1 MIISEKKLQIIYV
14 YTTDTYINKNWY
26 KIGMTNQESGSVR
39 ISQQDGTSNPEK
51 LQKKYEINLSDET
64 ELSAYEVEQKIHRFY
79 DRIGK
84 RVRNNREWFE
94 VDGGIDEIKKVIES
108 ILDNS
113 DIHKSEIILKPHQIE
128 ANVKINEC
136 FNSDDK
142 QCLLAHKPRSG
153 KTFTTIYNI
162 KENDYKNVVILTSYP
177 ILNFQWE
184 EVILGFKGF
193 SNTEVIIGSGL
204 SKIELDN
211 SKNSIILLSLQDVKG
226 GDEVFEKEKFDLI
239 KDIEFDLLVIDEV
252 HYGVET
258 EKTQDF
264 LNKIKYT
271 RMLGLSATPT
281 RNLLCGR
288 FSKEKIHNYTL
299 VEEVQLKKQYPEL
312 YPYADINFLIW
323 NLSGSEKSDLKYF
336 SDEEQFKFDK
346 FFRIEGE
353 DFYYKSDIIYLFKK
367 LIGDKDICRRDK
379 LGTSYP
385 FKNNGEFSV
394 VKSILLF
401 VPNISVQYKLKEL
414 LDELESYDDFNIHI
428 TNSQEFS
435 SKNLMKKIKRDFKSG
450 DKRSIILAV
459 DQLTTG
465 ITLDDCDM
473 VVLMN
478 DWRSVDKYVQASFR
492 CQSPRDGK
500 ENCWV
505 LDFNAARSFE
515 LMWEYQNIISKNN
528 GKTLTENIS
537 EWVECVNIFN
547 RIEGEMIKVDFDGF
561 NNEYTKAVLER
572 PRFNYNSVILSDK
585 LSDIEVGKALQAIG
599 IKGGSSSSDEDLNED
614 GIDKGKSKKGGKGS
628 DKKTEKKE
636 EISQVKLMEIAKALV
651 DKTMLLSIFTY
662 FKYDNVDDCFK
673 ALLEDNTVVEGIGEL
688 ERKMYLETLLLGMN
702 DIDKIDLSVIK
713 FIYDNIFDK
722 EIINKKLYL
731 FNKNINLIY
740 NSIREN
746 PGIISDMLGNLMEL
760 VDSYL
765 KPSNTEKRLLGEVFT
780 PLYGKPGC
788 VEDQLN
794 LMDES
799 FWKRKYVKVLDPCT
813 GVGNYSAVLV
823 DKFMKGL
830 VDEIPDSE
838 ERLKWILEEII
849 HVNEF
854 QSKNLFIYLQLFDS
868 ENKYKMNF
876 NKGDYLKLDI
886 KETFGVDKFDLI
898 CMNSP
903 YQENNS
909 DNNRSKPLYNL
920 FIEKA
925 LNESDRVISINPS
938 RWMTGGFGL
947 EDFRN
952 KMFKLKNIKYINQ
965 IDDAS
970 LVFGNKVD
978 IVGGVSYYLFDK
990 SYNDYPILN
999 GIKTKLDEY
1008 DIFVEIKYRD
1018 LLNKS
1023 ILTGRFLSEICKS
1036 QSYYGFPGNE
1046 SLFSKKIEDGH
1057 LKVYVSKNKG
1067 GHMFIDPKKINDK
1080 TKISGFK
1087 VFTPSANG
1095 TNPKFGNKIIGYPN
1109 EVASKTY
1116 MVFLVNSENDAKS
1129 LVNYMNTNFCNFF
1142 LSLRKKTQNMKPDTC
1157 KWIPLVPF
1165 DREWTDEL
1173 LFDYFNLTEEERNIV
1188 LNYDKK

>member
-1 MIISEKKLQIIYV
+1 MKEIIYV
-14 YTTDTYINKNWY
+14 YTTPTYKLKSWF
-26 KIGMTNQESGSVR
+26 KIGMTNQGSGSIR
-39 ISQQDGTSNPEK
+39 ISQQDGTSNPERLEK
-51 LQKKYEINLSDET
+51 QYEMDISGET

-79 DRIGK
+79 ERLGK
-84 RVRNNREWFE
+84 RVRDNREWFE
-94 VDGGIDEIKKVIES
+94 VEGGVEEIKRVIES

-113 DIHKSEIILKPHQIE
+113 DLHKSEIKLKPHQIE
-128 ANVKINEC
+128 SNTKINEC
-136 FNSDDK
+136 FNSTDK
-142 QCLLAHKPRSG
+142 RCLLAHKPRSG

-162 KENDYKNVVILTSYP
+162 KENNYKNVVILTSYP

-193 SNTEVIIGSGL
+193 SNTEIIIGSGL
-204 SKIELDN
+204 DKIELNPD
-211 SKNSIILLSLQDVKG
+211 KNSIVLLSLQDVKG
-226 GDEVFEKEKFDLI
+226 GEEVFEKEKFDLI

-288 FSKEKIHNYTL
+288 FSKEQIHNYTL
-299 VEEVQLKKQYPEL
+299 VEEVKLKKEYPEL

-323 NLSGSEKSDLKYF
+323 NLSGSEKSELKYF

-346 FFRIEGE
+346 FFRIEGDE
-353 DFYYKSDIIYLFKK
+353 FYYKSDIIYLFKK
-367 LIGDKDICRRDK
+367 LSGDRDICRRDK
-379 LGTSYP
+379 LGTTYP

-401 VPNISVQYKLKEL
+401 VPNISIQYKLKEL

-428 TNSQEFS
+428 TNSNEYS
-435 SKNLMKKIKRDFKSG
+435 SNQLIKRIRREFKSG

-528 GKTLTENIS
+528 GKSLTENIS

-561 NNEYTKAVLER
+561 NNEYNRSVLER
-572 PRFNYNSVILSDK
+572 PRFNYQSVILQDK
-585 LSDIEVGKALQAIG
+585 LGHDNISKALMAIG
-599 IKGGSSSSDEDLNED
+599 IKGGSSSSDEDLNDD
-614 GIDKGKSKKGGKGS
+614 GIDKGKSKKGGNVGGKKG
-628 DKKTEKKE
+628 EKKE

-662 FKYDNVDDCFK
+662 FKHDSVDDCFR
-673 ALLEDNTVVEGIGEL
+673 ALENDSTIVYGIGEL
-688 ERKMYLETLLLGMN
+688 EKKMYLETLLLGMN
-702 DIDKIDLSVIK
+702 DIDNITLGVIK
-713 FIYDNIFDK
+713 FIYDNIYDK

-731 FNKNINLIY
+731 FNQKVNLIY

-746 PGIISDMLGNLMEL
+746 PEIIDIMLGNLMEL

-780 PLYGKPGC
+780 PLYEKPGC

-799 FWKRKYVKVLDPCT
+799 FWKRKDVKILDPCA
-813 GVGNYSAVLV
+813 GVGNYSVVLV

-830 VDEIPDSE
+830 VDEFPDPE

-849 HVNEF
+849 YINEY
-854 QSKNLFIYLQLFDS
+854 QSKNLFIYLQLFDP

-876 NKGDYLKLDI
+876 NRGDYLKLNI
-886 KETFGVDKFDLI
+886 KETFGVEKFDLI
-898 CMNSP
+898 CTNPP
-903 YQENNS
+903 YNEARGDNNASKDIYHLMVSKAQSES
-909 DNNRSKPLYNL
+909 DN
-920 FIEKA
+920 
-925 LNESDRVISINPS
+925 VIMIIPS
-938 RWMTGGFGL
+938 RWFIKSNL
-947 EDFRN
+947 KVFRN
-952 KMFKLKNIKYINQ
+952 KMLNNFGLKYINHY
-965 IDDAS
+965 DD
-970 LVFGNKVD
+970 NKFFDNAD
-978 IVGGVSYYLFDK
+978 IKGGVCYFILDSNYYGDIIFNGELLNIENIDIIPNDISKETFEIIDKVIKYNNIQTLFNSQGHFNIKTNDNRFLDEGDIKCFVSKQKGLIKYLNNIDLSGKKVNRWKLAIPSASGKGGMLEEFYNRIEIIKPFDVCSESFIFFDFDSEKELLSFK
-990 SYNDYPILN
+990 SYLETRFFSFLVRLRK
-999 GIKTKLDEY
+999 IKQHVTS
-1008 DIFVEIKYRD
+1008 DIF
-1018 LLNKS
+1018 
-1023 ILTGRFLSEICKS
+1023 
-1036 QSYYGFPGNE
+1036 
-1046 SLFSKKIEDGH
+1046 
-1057 LKVYVSKNKG
+1057 
-1067 GHMFIDPKKINDK
+1067 
-1080 TKISGFK
+1080 
-1087 VFTPSANG
+1087 
-1095 TNPKFGNKIIGYPN
+1095 
-1109 EVASKTY
+1109 
-1116 MVFLVNSENDAKS
+1116 
-1129 LVNYMNTNFCNFF
+1129 
-1142 LSLRKKTQNMKPDTC
+1142 
-1157 KWIPLVPF
+1157 KW
-1165 DREWTDEL
+1165 
-1173 LFDYFNLTEEERNIV
+1173 YH
-1188 LNYDKK
+1188 

>member
-1 MIISEKKLQIIYV
+1 MKEIIYV
-14 YTTDTYINKNWY
+14 YTTETYKSKNWY
-26 KIGMTNQESGSVR
+26 KIGMTNQESGSIR
-39 ISQQDGTSNPEK
+39 ISQQDGTSNPERLEK
-51 LQKKYEINLSDET
+51 QYEMDISGET

-79 DRIGK
+79 ERLGK
-84 RVRNNREWFE
+84 RVRDNREWFE
-94 VDGGIDEIKKVIES
+94 VEGGVEEIKRVIES

-113 DIHKSEIILKPHQIE
+113 DLHKSEIKLKPHQIE
-128 ANVKINEC
+128 ANTKINEC

-142 QCLLAHKPRSG
+142 RCLLAHKSRSG
-153 KTFTTIYNI
+153 KTFITIYNI
-162 KENDYKNVVILTSYP
+162 KENNYKNVVILTSYP
-177 ILNFQWE
+177 ILNYQWE
-184 EVILGFKGF
+184 EAILGFKGF
-193 SNTEVIIGSGL
+193 SNTEIIIGSGL
-204 SKIELDN
+204 DKIELNPD
-211 SKNSIILLSLQDVKG
+211 KNSIVLLSLQDVKG
-226 GDEVFEKEKFDLI
+226 GEEVFEKEKFDLI
-239 KDIEFDLLVIDEV
+239 KDIQFDLLVIDEV

-288 FSKEKIHNYTL
+288 FSKEQIHNYTL
-299 VEEVQLKKQYPEL
+299 VEEVKLKRQYPEL

-323 NLSGSEKSDLKYF
+323 NLSGSEKSELKYF

-346 FFRIEGE
+346 FFRIEG
-353 DFYYKSDIIYLFKK
+353 DNFYYKSDIIYLFKK
-367 LIGDKDICRRDK
+367 LIGDRDICRRDK
-379 LGTSYP
+379 LGTTYP

-401 VPNISVQYKLKEL
+401 VPNIAVQYKLKEL

-428 TNSQEFS
+428 TNSGEYS

-450 DKRSIILAV
+450 DKRSLILAV

-473 VVLMN
+473 VALMN

-492 CQSPRDGK
+492 CQSPREGK

-528 GKTLTENIS
+528 GKSLTENNS

-547 RIEGEMIKVDFDGF
+547 RVEGELIKVDFDGF
-561 NNEYTKAVLER
+561 NNEYNKAVLER
-572 PRFNYNSVILSDK
+572 PRFNYQSVILQDK
-585 LSDIEVGKALQAIG
+585 LGHDNISKALMAIG
-599 IKGGSSSSDEDLNED
+599 IKGGSSSSDEDLSDD
-614 GIDKGKSKKGGKGS
+614 GIERGKSKKS
-628 DKKTEKKE
+628 EKKISSKE
-636 EISQVKLMEIAKALV
+636 KVDEGGISQVKLMEIAKALV

-673 ALLEDNTVVEGIGEL
+673 ALEEDNTVVSGIGEL
-688 ERKMYLETLLLGMN
+688 EKKMYLETLLLGMN
-702 DIDKIDLSVIK
+702 DVDNVDLSVIK
-713 FIYDNIFDK
+713 FIYDNIYDK
-722 EIINKKLYL
+722 DIINKKLYL
-731 FNKNINLIY
+731 FNQNINLIY

-746 PGIISDMLGNLMEL
+746 PEIIDIMLRNLMEL

-799 FWKRKYVKVLDPCT
+799 FWGRKDVKVLDPCA
-813 GVGNYSAVLV
+813 GVGNYSVVLV

-830 VDEIPDSE
+830 VEEFTDPE

-849 HVNEF
+849 YINEY
-854 QSKNLFIYLQLFDS
+854 QSKNLFIYLQLFDP

-876 NKGDYLKLDI
+876 NRGDYLKLDI

-909 DNNRSKPLYNL
+909 ENNRSKPLYNL

-925 LNESDRVISINPS
+925 IKESDKVISINPS

-952 KMFKLKNIKYINQ
+952 KMFKSKNIKYITQ

-970 LVFGNKVD
+970 SVFGNKVD

-999 GIKTKLDEY
+999 GIKTKLDEF
-1008 DIFVEIKYRD
+1008 DIFVEIEYRK
-1018 LLNKS
+1018 LLKKS
-1023 ILTGRFLSEICKS
+1023 LSSIGFLSEICKS

-1046 SLFSKKIEDGH
+1046 SMFSKEFKDGYI
-1057 LKVYVSKNKG
+1057 KVYVSKNKG
-1067 GHMFIDPKKINDK
+1067 GHMFIDPQKINDI
-1080 TKISGFK
+1080 TKIKGFK

-1095 TNPKFGNKIIGYPN
+1095 TSPRFGNKIIGLPN

-1116 MVFLVNSENDAKS
+1116 MVFLTNSESESKS
-1129 LVNYMNTNFCNFF
+1129 LISYMDTKFCNFF

-1157 KWIPLVPF
+1157 KWIPIVPF
-1165 DREWTDEL
+1165 DREWTDEQ
-1173 LFDYFNLTEEERNIV
+1173 LFDYFELSEGERNIV